1 MAVAS
6 LVLGIL
12 SAILALV
19 PGCGFL
25 SLIPAAVGLI
35 LGIIGAKSD
44 PKNPGQ
50 PKPGKGMAI
59 AGIVLN
65 IVAVLLC
72 VAWALFFK
80 AVGDEAT
87 KEFETK
93 LSSMPAGNQAL
104 YKKDALAVGQQLE
117 FTGDVSAV
125 EGPNKL
131 LFHTNI
137 ADMVHVTFK
146 EPVTAKV
153 GQILS
158 FSGKVTKVGS
168 GLIDQHEVS
177 DAELK

>member
-19 PGCGFL
+19 PGCGFF
-25 SLIPAAVGLI
+25 SLIPAIIGLI

-44 PKNPGQ
+44 PRNPGQ

-65 IVAVLLC
+65 IVAVLVC
-72 VAWALFFK
+72 VAYGFLFAK
-80 AVGDEAT
+80 GISEANN
-87 KEFETK
+87 EFEK
-93 LSSMPAGNQAL
+93 QLANMPTGNQAL
-104 YKKDALAVGQQLE
+104 YKKDALAVGQVLD
-117 FTGDVSAV
+117 FTGEVNLV

-131 LFHTNI
+131 LVHTNI
-137 ADMVHVTFK
+137 ADMVHVTFAA
-146 EPVTAKV
+146 PITANPKDV
-153 GQILS
+153 IS

-177 DAELK
+177 EAVVK